1 MASGAAFEPL
11 RHNPGRM
18 AARAFLEVD
27 MPGGRPPKGPELVAG
42 LEGSAEAKAR
52 LRVVLETISGE
63 KTLAEACAE
72 LGLEESMVHVLRQRA
87 LSAGLKE
94 LEAKP
99 RGRPPK
105 EERAEP
111 EALAALRRENE
122 ELKWKLKESELR
134 LELRTAMPSLAER
147 VKEAEKKTPEQK
159 KKR

>member
-1 MASGAAFEPL
+1 
-11 RHNPGRM
+11 
-18 AARAFLEVD
+18 
-27 MPGGRPPKGPELVAG
+27 
-42 LEGSAEAKAR
+42 
-52 LRVVLETISGE
+52 
-63 KTLAEACAE
+63 
-72 LGLEESMVHVLRQRA
+72 MVHVLRQRA

-111 EALAALRRENE
+111 EALEALRRENE

-147 VKEAEKKTPEQK
+147 VKEAEKKTPKQK
-159 KKR
+159 EK